1 MMSKSPAHG
10 LSAEDRVRLEVPL
23 MSADDNDVAA
33 ALAEARI
40 SAPAHAAEFQNV
52 RIYCMFIGYPRSGHS
67 IFGSLL
73 DAHPD
78 ALIAHE
84 LNALR
89 FVAAGC
95 SVLELYDLV
104 LRNSREFT
112 QLGRRWGDYEYK
124 VEGQWQGRYRR
135 LEVIGDKK
143 GGTSSYMIGAK
154 PALFED
160 LLRLL
165 SVPVRFVHVV
175 RNPYDNVATIAR
187 KDTHDLKKAIGF
199 YFRLCRV
206 NARIIERMGDE
217 QVLTLRHEDLIAE
230 PATQLRRMAKF
241 LQLEEDA
248 GWLSACSAIVAGKPH
263 RSRDD
268 IKWGP
273 AALVA
278 MKKHL
283 PTIDFLRGY
292 EFDPL

>member
-1 MMSKSPAHG
+1 MSKEPLAHG
-10 LSAEDRVRLEVPL
+10 LSAEDRVRLEIPL
-23 MSADDNDVAA
+23 MSADDKDVAT
-33 ALAEARI
+33 ALAEARA
-40 SAPAHAAEFQNV
+40 SAPTHAAEFRNV
-52 RIYCMFIGYPRSGHS
+52 RTYCMFIGYPRSGHS
-67 IFGSLL
+67 IFGSML

-89 FVAAGC
+89 FFEAGC

-112 QLGRRWGDYEYK
+112 ELGRHWGDYEYK

-143 GGTSSYMIGAK
+143 GGTSSHMIGAR
-154 PALFED
+154 PALLEE

-165 SVPVRFVHVV
+165 PVPVRFVHVV
-175 RNPYDNVATIAR
+175 RNPYDNIATIAR

-199 YFRLCRV
+199 YFNLCRV
-206 NARIIERMGDE
+206 NARIIDRMGAG

-230 PATQLRRMAKF
+230 PTAQLRRLAQF
-241 LQLEEDA
+241 LELEQEA

-268 IKWGP
+268 IQWGP
-273 AALVA
+273 AALAA
-278 MKKHL
+278 MEKHL
-283 PTIDFLRGY
+283 PTVSFLRGY
-292 EFDPL
+292 EFAR